1 MASVP
6 SPSINVLCSNMTN
19 TDIVPLIDEDWL
31 NTNGLQQPDLTASPS
46 TSPMNRTSLE
56 DVFAFGSKYNRPH
69 PPIFPRL
76 PKPYNT
82 VLNVT
87 AQYGDTLYILA
98 AAPESGYVMCSLRA
112 FLSPNCSTGYNASQ
126 QGGALYSRCEETSDP
141 FRYGRYHKDAPTG
154 LFNADWVSVAYSWAH
169 AIALGDGINDFNAT
183 NARLLT
189 QLIPTSYTLDPSL
202 PSIAEALAVLA
213 GCTLLISS
221 LDSPFVHYWDPAT
234 PNPTIPQPQSFKAL
248 LQSKQYMSGG
258 SKPWQN
264 VLHVVLSLTLLFN
277 CGCLCYLI
285 KRFLSKDRG
294 LITDFTEPQ
303 NTFTLAMNSPPSQS
317 LAGACGCGPIN
328 EQLRIRWR
336 IRHDKE
342 HDHYYLSNGY
352 SRVEEGQWEKPD
364 FEQLS
369 VEGSPAISVSPQL

>member
-1 MASVP
+1 
-6 SPSINVLCSNMTN
+6 MTG
-19 TDIVPLIDEDWL
+19 TDIIPLIDGEWF
-31 NTNGLQQPDLTASPS
+31 NKHGLTQRESTSPS
-46 TSPMNRTSLE
+46 TPSVNRTSLE

-69 PPIFPRL
+69 PPIFPRI
-76 PKPYNT
+76 PQPYNT
-82 VLNVT
+82 VLNKT
-87 AQYGDTLYILA
+87 AEYGDSLYILA
-98 AAPESGYVMCSLRA
+98 ASKTDYVMCSLRA
-112 FLSPNCSTGYNASQ
+112 FQSPNCSTGYNASQ
-126 QGGALYSRCEETSDP
+126 QGGSLYSRCENMSDP
-141 FRYGRYHKDAPTG
+141 FRYGENHKDAPTANY
-154 LFNADWVSVAYSWAH
+154 NADWVNVADSWAK

-189 QLIPTSYTLDPSL
+189 QLVPTDFTLDPSL

-221 LDSPFVHYWDPAT
+221 LDSPFVHFWNYTT
-234 PNPTIPQPQSFKAL
+234 PNLTIPEPQPFKAL

-258 SKPWQN
+258 SKPWQG
-264 VLHVVLSLTLLFN
+264 VLHIVLALTLLFN
-277 CGCLCYLI
+277 CGCLCYLF
-285 KRFLSKDRG
+285 KRFVSKDRG

-328 EQLRIRWR
+328 GQLRIRWR